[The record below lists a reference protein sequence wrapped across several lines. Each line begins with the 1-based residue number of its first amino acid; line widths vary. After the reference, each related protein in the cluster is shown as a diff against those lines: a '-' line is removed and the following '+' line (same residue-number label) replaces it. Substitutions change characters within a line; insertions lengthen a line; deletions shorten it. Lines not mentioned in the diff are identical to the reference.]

1 MSDNTSN
8 GSGAPRPGA
17 PGQRPT
23 PGATPA
29 GPSGPSGPS
38 GPAAPAGTPGLNPA
52 APTPVPYNRQLT
64 PRALVIGAL
73 GAVIISASSMY
84 VALRLGALPWPTVFV
99 ALLSMAALRA
109 LGNTNLNEINVT
121 HTAMSAGAMI
131 AGGFAFTI
139 PAIWILQPDTQI
151 EFVPLILVILA
162 GTILG
167 LILTAIVRRHFIET
181 ESLPYPVG
189 TAAYETVQV
198 GDEGGG
204 KAGILFGSMG
214 ISAAF
219 VAARDLIAAVP
230 GAITSA
236 RLARRNIFVGFWLAP
251 IALGIGYIIDIV
263 YTAVWFAGSLF
274 AFLILVPVGISTG
287 IFPDLAAADAFRSSL
302 GIGLMV
308 GTGVGVLVKG
318 IIPRLATIFAGVTAD
333 LGRGDAENRR
343 LAISLPVGA
352 AVLAFLLSIF
362 AGIPTL
368 PAVLLLLGVAIAT
381 IMAADLTGQT
391 GINPMEILGIIVLL
405 GIRLIVPDLGQTPA
419 ILIAAVT
426 AVSCGLTGDVLND
439 FKAGHLLGTSPRAQ
453 ITAEALGGVIGALVS
468 VGTFAVLLTRY
479 GTFGGEL
486 PAPQAHAVAALAAGI
501 PDVTAFA
508 IGAAVGLLIYLLRL
522 PGMTLGLGVY
532 LPMMISAPVFLGGL
546 IRLIVKRVRPAWDE
560 KGVVAA
566 SGFLGGE
573 GVTGVVIAIIQV
585 SRGLL

>member
-1 MSDNTSN
+1 MNI
-8 GSGAPRPGA
+8 GHRP
-17 PGQRPT
+17 
-23 PGATPA
+23 
-29 GPSGPSGPS
+29 
-38 GPAAPAGTPGLNPA
+38 LNE
-52 APTPVPYNRQLT
+52 QLT
-64 PRALVIGAL
+64 LRALVIGAL

-99 ALLSMAALRA
+99 ALLSMAALRG
-109 LGNTNLNEINVT
+109 LGNTNLNEINVA

-139 PAIWILQPDTQI
+139 PAIWILQPDTEI
-151 EFVPLILVILA
+151 RFAPLLLVVLA
-162 GTILG
+162 GTVLG
-167 LILTAIVRRHFIET
+167 LILTALVRRHFIET
-181 ESLPYPVG
+181 EALPYPVG

-198 GDEGGG
+198 GDEGGSR
-204 KAGILFGSMG
+204 AGILFGSMG

-219 VAARDLIAAVP
+219 VAARDLVAAVP
-230 GAITSA
+230 AALSSA
-236 RLARRNIFVGFWLAP
+236 ALASRNIFVGFWLAP
-251 IALGIGYIIDIV
+251 IAVGIGYIIDVV
-263 YTAVWFAGSLF
+263 YTAVWFAGSLV
-274 AFLILVPVGISTG
+274 AYLIIVPVGISTG
-287 IFPDLAAADAFRSSL
+287 IFPDLATADAFRASL

-308 GTGVGVLVKG
+308 GTGVGVLVRG
-318 IIPRLATIFAGVTAD
+318 ILPRLGKIFAGVIGD
-333 LGRGDAENRR
+333 LGGSENRR

-352 AVLAFLLSIF
+352 AVVAFLLSIL
-362 AGIPTL
+362 AGIPAL
-368 PAVLLLLGVAIAT
+368 PAVLLLVGVVIAT

-405 GIRLIVPDLGQTPA
+405 GVRLIVPDLGQTPA

-439 FKAGHLLGTSPRAQ
+439 FKAGHLLHTSPRAQ
-453 ITAEALGGVIGALVS
+453 ITAETIGGLIGALVS

-479 GTFGGEL
+479 GEFGGEL

-501 PDVTAFA
+501 PDVTAFIIGGA
-508 IGAAVGLLIYLLRL
+508 IGLAIYLLRL

-532 LPMMISAPVFLGGL
+532 LPMAISAPVFLGGL
-546 IRLIVKRVRPAWDE
+546 IRLLVKKWRPAWDD

-566 SGFLGGE
+566 SGLLGGE

>member
-1 MSDNTSN
+1 M
-8 GSGAPRPGA
+8 
-17 PGQRPT
+17 
-23 PGATPA
+23 
-29 GPSGPSGPS
+29 
-38 GPAAPAGTPGLNPA
+38 NPA

-508 IGAAVGLLIYLLRL
+508 TGAAVGLLIYLLRL

-546 IRLIVKRVRPAWDE
+546 IRLIVRRVRPAWDE

>member
-1 MSDNTSN
+1 MADTNSTNKPTN
-8 GSGAPRPGA
+8 GTVPRP
-17 PGQRPT
+17 
-23 PGATPA
+23 
-29 GPSGPSGPS
+29 
-38 GPAAPAGTPGLNPA
+38 
-52 APTPVPYNRQLT
+52 YNEQLT
-64 PRALVIGAL
+64 VRALVIGAI
-73 GAVIISASSMY
+73 GSVIIAASSMY

-139 PAIWILQPDTQI
+139 PAIWILQPDTPI
-151 EFVPLILVILA
+151 SFPPLILVALA

-167 LILTAIVRRHFIET
+167 LVLTALIRRHFIET
-181 ESLPYPVG
+181 AALPYPVG

-204 KAGILFGSMG
+204 KAAILFGSMG
-214 ISAAF
+214 ISAVF

-230 GAITSA
+230 AAITSA
-236 RLARRNIFVGFWLAP
+236 RLAAKNIFVGFWLAP
-251 IALGIGYIIDIV
+251 IALGIGYIIDVV
-263 YTAVWFAGSLF
+263 YTGVWFAGSIF
-274 AFLILVPVGISTG
+274 AYVILVPVGLSIG
-287 IFPDLAAADAFRSSL
+287 LFPDLAAAEAFRSSL

-318 IIPRLATIFAGVTAD
+318 ILPRMKAIFAGVVSD
-333 LGRGDAENRR
+333 LSESGNRR
-343 LAISLPVGA
+343 LAISLPVGG
-352 AVLAFLLSIF
+352 AVVGFLLSF
-362 AGIPTL
+362 LAGIPAL
-368 PAVLLLLGVAIAT
+368 PAVLLLVGVVVAT
-381 IMAADLTGQT
+381 VMAADLTGQT
-391 GINPMEILGIIVLL
+391 GINPMEIMGIIVLL
-405 GIRLIVPDLGQTPA
+405 GVRLVVPSLGQTEA
-419 ILIAAVT
+419 ILIAAVV

-439 FKAGHLLGTSPRAQ
+439 FKAGYLFHTSPRAQ
-453 ITAEALGGVIGALVS
+453 ITAETVGGIIGALVS

-479 GTFGGEL
+479 GSFGGEL

-501 PDVTAFA
+501 PNITSFV
-508 IGAAVGLLIYLLRL
+508 IGGAVGLIVYLLGW

-546 IRLIVKRVRPAWDE
+546 IRLVVRKFKPAWDE

-573 GVTGVVIAIIQV
+573 GVTGVIIAIIQV
-585 SRGLL
+585 SRGLF

>member
-1 MSDNTSN
+1 MSDKTSN
-8 GSGAPRPGA
+8 GPASPTGPG
-17 PGQRPT
+17 GSPT
-23 PGATPA
+23 PGA
-29 GPSGPSGPS
+29 GPG
-38 GPAAPAGTPGLNPA
+38 
-52 APTPVPYNRQLT
+52 PVPYNRQLT

-99 ALLSMAALRA
+99 ALLSMAALRG

-139 PAIWILQPDTQI
+139 PAIWILQPDTRI
-151 EFVPLILVILA
+151 EFAPLILVILA

-167 LILTAIVRRHFIET
+167 LILTALVRRHFIET

-204 KAGILFGSMG
+204 KAGILFGAMG

-230 GAITSA
+230 AALTSA
-236 RLARRNIFVGFWLAP
+236 RLASRNIFVGFWLAP

-287 IFPDLAAADAFRSSL
+287 IFPDLATADAFRSSL

-318 IIPRLATIFAGVTAD
+318 ILPRLGTILAGVTAD
-333 LGRGDAENRR
+333 LGRGDNRNRR

-352 AVLAFLLSIF
+352 AVIAFLLSIF

-405 GIRLIVPDLGQTPA
+405 GIRLVVPSLGQTPA

-439 FKAGHLLGTSPRAQ
+439 FKAGHLFGTSPRAQ
-453 ITAEALGGVIGALVS
+453 ITAEALGGIIGALVS

-501 PDVTAFA
+501 PNVTAFA
-508 IGAAVGLLIYLLRL
+508 IGGAAGLLIYLLRL

-546 IRLIVKRVRPAWDE
+546 IRLIVKRARPSWDE

-585 SRGLL
+585 SRGLF

>member
-1 MSDNTSN
+1 MSDSH
-8 GSGAPRPGA
+8 SDS
-17 PGQRPT
+17 
-23 PGATPA
+23 A
-29 GPSGPSGPS
+29 G
-38 GPAAPAGTPGLNPA
+38 A
-52 APTPVPYNRQLT
+52 APTGTPRPLNQQLT
-64 PRALVIGAL
+64 PRALVIGAI
-73 GAVIISASSMY
+73 GAVVIAASSMY

-99 ALLSMAALRA
+99 ALLSMAALRG
-109 LGNTNLNEINVT
+109 LGKTNVNEINVT

-139 PAIWILQPDTQI
+139 PAIWILQPDTPI
-151 EFVPLILVILA
+151 SFPPLILVVLA

-167 LILTAIVRRHFIET
+167 LILTALVRRHFIET

-204 KAGILFGSMG
+204 KAAVLFGSMG

-230 GAITSA
+230 AAISST
-236 RLARRNIFVGFWLAP
+236 RLAARNIFVGFWLAP
-251 IALGIGYIIDIV
+251 IALGIGYIIDVV
-263 YTAVWFAGSLF
+263 YTAVWFAGSVF
-274 AFLILVPVGISTG
+274 AFVILVPVGVATG
-287 IFPDLAAADAFRSSL
+287 IFPDLGAADAFRSSL

-318 IIPRLATIFAGVTAD
+318 ILPRLRTIFAGVAAD
-333 LGRGDAENRR
+333 LGSSTNRK
-343 LAISLPVGA
+343 LAVSMPVGA
-352 AVLAFLLSIF
+352 AVLAFLLSLL
-362 AGIPTL
+362 AGIPAL
-368 PAVLLLLGVAIAT
+368 PAVLLLLGVVMAT
-381 IMAADLTGQT
+381 VMAADLTGQT

-405 GIRLIVPDLGQTPA
+405 GVRLVVPGLGQTPA

-439 FKAGHLLGTSPRAQ
+439 FKAGHLFHTSPRAQ
-453 ITAEALGGVIGALVS
+453 ITAEAVGGIIGALVS

-479 GTFGGEL
+479 GSFGGEL

-501 PDVTAFA
+501 PNVTAFV
-508 IGAAVGLLIYLLRL
+508 IGGAAGLVIYILGL

-546 IRLIVKRVRPAWDE
+546 IRLVVKRLRPAWDD

-573 GVTGVVIAIIQV
+573 GVTGVIIAIVQV
-585 SRGLL
+585 SRGLF